1 LRKSSFL
8 GESLFGNLTKEV
20 LEKGK
25 ARRIRVMM
33 MEAVSIPVVGSQWL
47 DQARLDWE
55 ALGKGEK
62 RTPQL
67 SAGSLAS
74 KDMKAMSPKKGTKGA
89 GPAGASKSPGLI
101 SSKTPDKGGSG
112 QK

>member
-1 LRKSSFL
+1 M

-33 MEAVSIPVVGSQWL
+33 MEAVSIPVMGSQWL

-62 RTPQL
+62 EPLSYPQ
-67 SAGSLAS
+67 
-74 KDMKAMSPKKGTKGA
+74 GA
-89 GPAGASKSPGLI
+89 WPQ
-101 SSKTPDKGGSG
+101 KT
-112 QK
+112 